1 MNCATG
7 GWPFK
12 ESHQRF
18 ASRRSPKGGCCCRT
32 NSSAAWSPVRRTRT
46 SRLGFSGQ
54 LVAACAA
61 FLLLAAAHAP
71 PVRAQVGHFDERL
84 IADADSTQSYALYL
98 PPGYDT
104 TRRWPILFVL
114 DPRGRAKL
122 ALDLFRPAA
131 ERLGFVIM
139 SSYNSLSDGP
149 PEPNV
154 RAMNAMIGSAQSRL
168 SIDARR
174 FYLAGF
180 SGTARA
186 AVNFALELRGHVAG
200 VIADGAAVGFSA
212 DGIEVTFSGDSSF
225 AYFAAT
231 GDGDFNHEEVRAAVE
246 RLRLSRVP
254 NRLAVFDGPHSWPPP
269 DVCGHALEWLQL
281 RAMVSGLMPVD
292 STWVRAQ
299 LSADIA
305 TAERLE
311 SVGQWDDA
319 QRLFRE
325 IAQDYAA
332 WPAARDANAR
342 AESIVQRPAFR
353 RYQDER
359 RKVAEQDERQATELQ
374 RALVWARQQ
383 RSPASVAALEDKL
396 QIRALKQ
403 QVTRG
408 DSVEVVSARRLLA
421 RVFVFVSFYE
431 PRTYLA
437 AHDPQRTLL
446 MLEVAADIAPLHGE
460 SCLLLRA
467 ALSVATVDQQRA
479 FAGQCK
485 TTQSQGALTDSTD
498 PSAIDL

>member
-1 MNCATG
+1 M
-7 GWPFK
+7 
-12 ESHQRF
+12 
-18 ASRRSPKGGCCCRT
+18 
-32 NSSAAWSPVRRTRT
+32 
-46 SRLGFSGQ
+46 
-54 LVAACAA
+54 
-61 FLLLAAAHAP
+61 AAAHAP
-71 PVRAQVGHFDERL
+71 LVRAQVGHFDERL

-186 AVNFALELRGHVAG
+186 ALNFALELRGHVAG

-269 DVCGHALEWLQL
+269 DLCGRALEWLQL
-281 RAMVSGLMPVD
+281 RAMVSRLMPLD
-292 STWVRAQ
+292 WTWVRAQ
-299 LSADIA
+299 LSTDIA

-374 RALVWARQQ
+374 RALAWARQQ

-403 QVTRG
+403 QVARG

-437 AHDPQRTLL
+437 AHDSQRTLL

>member
-1 MNCATG
+1 M
-7 GWPFK
+7 
-12 ESHQRF
+12 
-18 ASRRSPKGGCCCRT
+18 
-32 NSSAAWSPVRRTRT
+32 
-46 SRLGFSGQ
+46 
-54 LVAACAA
+54 
-61 FLLLAAAHAP
+61 AAAHAP